1 MINSAVEL
9 CEVWRG
15 SLRESLHIGHAV
27 VCDSSG
33 GIVKS
38 WGDPEQ
44 IFYSR
49 SSSKMIQ
56 ALPLVASGAADI
68 FGLSSQHLALA
79 CASHNAASIHTVL
92 VEKWL
97 SELGLSDA
105 DLCCGPQVP
114 RDRDAKINLFR
125 ADQSPCRIH
134 NNCSGK
140 HSGFL
145 TLTQHLGA
153 DPNYVSIDHPVQKAC
168 LEFYEMT
175 TNEVSI
181 GYGIDGC
188 SAPNHAFSLKG
199 IANAMAWFSDAKSR
213 SDISSKSADRII
225 DAMLKHPAL
234 VAGEGRACTDLMRAA
249 QGKVALKTG
258 AEGFF
263 VAIIPEKKMGVAL
276 KVLDGATRASECVIA
291 SILVGLGVL
300 NPTNPIVAK
309 YLNPSI
315 LNWDGVKTGFIKPLI
330 Q

>member
-1 MINSAVEL
+1 
-9 CEVWRG
+9 
-15 SLRESLHIGHAV
+15 
-27 VCDSSG
+27 
-33 GIVKS
+33 
-38 WGDPEQ
+38 
-44 IFYSR
+44 
-49 SSSKMIQ
+49 
-56 ALPLVASGAADI
+56 
-68 FGLSSQHLALA
+68 
-79 CASHNAASIHTVL
+79 
-92 VEKWL
+92 
-97 SELGLSDA
+97 
-105 DLCCGPQVP
+105 
-114 RDRDAKINLFR
+114 
-125 ADQSPCRIH
+125 
-134 NNCSGK
+134 
-140 HSGFL
+140 
-145 TLTQHLGA
+145 
-153 DPNYVSIDHPVQKAC
+153 
-168 LEFYEMT
+168 MT

-213 SDISSKSADRII
+213 SDISSKSAARII